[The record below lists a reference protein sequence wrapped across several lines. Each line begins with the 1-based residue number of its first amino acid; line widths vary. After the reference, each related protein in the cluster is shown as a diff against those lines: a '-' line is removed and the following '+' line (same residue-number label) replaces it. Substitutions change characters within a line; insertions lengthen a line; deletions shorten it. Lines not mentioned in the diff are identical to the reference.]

1 MNFSGITDTTG
12 TDMSGCKYDI
22 GKLRLDLLPFDALEE
37 VGRVLTTGADKYGD
51 RNWERG
57 MAWSRLLGAALRH
70 LFSWAMR
77 SGRDA
82 ESGRSQLAHAAADIL
97 FLLAYEIRGIGEDD
111 RVGG

>member
-57 MAWSRLLGAALRH
+57 MSWSRLLGAALRH
-70 LFSWAMR
+70 IFAWAMR
-77 SGRDA
+77 SGPDA
-82 ESGRSQLAHAAADIL
+82 ESGRSHLAHAACCVL
-97 FLLAYEIRGIGEDD
+97 FLLSHELRGIGEDD
-111 RVGG
+111 R

>member
-1 MNFSGITDTTG
+1 MTISPPLSGHKD
-12 TDMSGCKYDI
+12 DI
-22 GKLRLDLLPFDALEE
+22 GKPRLDLLPFDALEE
-37 VGRVLTTGADKYGD
+37 VGRVLTLGADKYGD

-70 LFSWAMR
+70 LFSWAIR

-111 RVGG
+111 RGRWV